1 MKPFKPFRSGA
12 WRFGRKR
19 RRPTWKLIVP
29 VVLLV
34 GAAAFAAG
42 RFWPGG
48 GAPLHPIITPGLP
61 PANNT
66 AGRLLDAGAE
76 QRLTMQ
82 QIEQQ
87 VRWRYGKDTPA
98 LRYEVSYR
106 VIRYTST
113 DSDGSQLNEYARV
126 YLPVGIS
133 GKVPTLAFAPG
144 TTGLGDACAASLE
157 QPQVRNLGD
166 YQASFLALASQGMI
180 VVSPDYEGM
189 RDPGRLH
196 HYMVGDLEGRAVL
209 DALRAAGKIQD
220 AAAAASGRVYL
231 AGYSQGGQAAAF
243 ADQIAPTYT
252 PDLKVAGYIAYAPV
266 SDVKRTWQDILHGS
280 TLDWFGP
287 YVLASYGDYYQEKLK
302 IDQIL
307 LPKWTAHL
315 TDDVVSHCID
325 SAPHFWGTK
334 PDQIYTPQFLAAL
347 NDGNL
352 AQHGYTVLAAELS
365 ANSALNDTTAT
376 PKLLVQGDKDNVI
389 LPAQTADF
397 KAKLCQNRAGAVHEE
412 VIASADHYTIPVM
425 AFQAVWQWIQAQE
438 AGQPAPTDCSQP

>member
-1 MKPFKPFRSGA
+1 MRPFKPFRSGG
-12 WRFGRKR
+12 WRFGKK
-19 RRPTWKLIVP
+19 RRPTWKVLVP
-29 VVLLV
+29 AVLVVA
-34 GAAAFAAG
+34 AAAFAAG
-42 RFWPGG
+42 RLWPWSGQ
-48 GAPLHPIITPGLP
+48 PLHPIVTPGLP
-61 PANNT
+61 PATNT

-76 QRLTMQ
+76 QRLALP

-87 VRWRYGKDTPA
+87 VRWRYGKETPA
-98 LRYEVSYR
+98 LHYEVAYR
-106 VIRYTST
+106 TIRYTST
-113 DSDGSQLNEYARV
+113 DSDGTQLNEYARV
-126 YLPVGIS
+126 YLPVGAVD
-133 GKVPTLAFAPG
+133 KLPTMAFAPG

-157 QPQVRNLGD
+157 QPLVRNLGD
-166 YQASFLALASQGMI
+166 YQASFLALASQGII

-209 DALRAAGKIQD
+209 DALRAAAKVGGVGS
-220 AAAAASGRVYL
+220 ASNGRVYL

-243 ADQIAPTYT
+243 ADQIAPTYA

-287 YVLASYGDYYQEKLK
+287 YVLASYSDYYQDHLN
-302 IDQIL
+302 IDQVL

-334 PDQIYTPQFLAAL
+334 PDQLYTPGFLAAL
-347 NDGNL
+347 SDGKL
-352 AQHGYTVLAAELS
+352 ADHGFAVLASELS
-365 ANSALNDTTAT
+365 ANTVLSDTTAT

-412 VIASADHYTIPVM
+412 VIPGADHYTIPVA
-425 AFQAVWQWIQAQE
+425 AFQVAWQWIQARE
-438 AGQPAPTDCSQP
+438 AGQPAPTDCQS